1 MSLCLNADEIM
12 HIADAGC
19 DDNSLFF
26 LFCKY
31 NKYDSFS
38 ITQTCLPSLSFCK
51 YT

>member
-26 LFCKY
+26 FYSVNTINMTAFL
-31 NKYDSFS
+31 
-38 ITQTCLPSLSFCK
+38 
-51 YT
+51 